1 MPIYEFKC
9 QECGKTFESLCFQS
23 DKKDIISCPSCG
35 GKKVEKLLSTFSY
48 SGSGQ
53 GIGTASASSSCASTN
68 GFS

>member
-9 QECGKTFESLCFQS
+9 QECGQTFEFLCLQS
-23 DKKDIISCPSCG
+23 DDKDIISCPSCG
-35 GKKVEKLLSTFSY
+35 GKKVDKLLSTFSS

-53 GIGTASASSSCASTN
+53 GFGTAPASSSCASTG